1 MTSFEHTLTIT
12 DRFVDAAAAV
22 CAEARRLGALCTTV
36 ILLHEDETIAMT
48 VDDDADRRAYDLQ
61 AVVRSLRAHVLPT
74 APPLIAPLVSSR
86 GWFGAIVNATLGPVS
101 PQFERAFAML
111 ATHRSVWC
119 TDHGIGAVPKAI
131 GNDQLGPRQRQIAE
145 LAARGLT
152 NDEIAADLGIS
163 VNTVKGRLKEVFE
176 ILEVRNR
183 TELVHVLRLLAPR
196 QEVPCGTT
204 KVSNVTVTRAS

>member
-1 MTSFEHTLTIT
+1 MTSFEMTLTTT

-36 ILLHEDETIAMT
+36 ILLHEDQTIAMT
-48 VDDDADRRAYDLQ
+48 IDDDADHRSYDLD
-61 AVVRSLRAHVLPT
+61 AVVRSLRAHVLPPS
-74 APPLIAPLVSSR
+74 PPLLAPLVGSH

-111 ATHRSVWC
+111 ATHLSVWC
-119 TDHGIGAVPKAI
+119 MDHGIGAVPKAVR
-131 GNDQLGPRQRQIAE
+131 GDQLGPRQRQIAE
-145 LAARGLT
+145 LAARGMT
-152 NDEIAADLGIS
+152 NDEIAAELGIS

-176 ILEVRNR
+176 ILAVRNR

-196 QEVPCGTT
+196 QEVPRGTT
-204 KVSNVTVTRAS
+204 RVSNVTVTRAS